1 MDPTRRR
8 QQVKKRGRLSNVVC
22 YYRSLSIPFG
32 VVLSSRFLNNSRQLD
47 VKDIPGSRQA
57 SHSLLFSSYRSTVT
71 RRYWRNSNQILSF
84 VRASIADYKTRLLL
98 LFTSFSM
105 NILVLFVCCCCCC
118 CCWVGLNRQRET
130 HKVKMSKKPF
140 GTANR
145 EHRNNMRAK
154 PRRSPIM
161 MRWLHPMHSINYKF
175 WRSIITCPE
184 PNHFSPFNGCQRER
198 ERKTSHLFL
207 FSNWIFDFWDGN
219 KYRLMII
226 IFWIFYFEQ

>member
-98 LFTSFSM
+98 LFTSFSI
-105 NILVLFVCCCCCC
+105 NILVLFVCCCC

-130 HKVKMSKKPF
+130 LKVKMSKNPL
-140 GTANR
+140 GQPTVYT
-145 EHRNNMRAK
+145 E
-154 PRRSPIM
+154 
-161 MRWLHPMHSINYKF
+161 
-175 WRSIITCPE
+175 ITWG
-184 PNHFSPFNGCQRER
+184 PNPGEA
-198 ERKTSHLFL
+198 
-207 FSNWIFDFWDGN
+207 
-219 KYRLMII
+219 
-226 IFWIFYFEQ
+226 